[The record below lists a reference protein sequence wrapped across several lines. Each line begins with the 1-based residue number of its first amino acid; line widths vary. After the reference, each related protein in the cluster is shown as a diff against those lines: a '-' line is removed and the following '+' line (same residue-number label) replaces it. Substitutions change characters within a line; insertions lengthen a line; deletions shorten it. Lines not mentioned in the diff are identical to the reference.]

1 MIVVVVATSAS
12 GRPSQSGHLIGRGST
27 TFTAST
33 TVVAGA
39 STGTIASYTSAA
51 TTNTMITT
59 NTAASATAIDAVV
72 DDAAGAARS
81 NIVAT
86 VAGSIGV
93 DGV

>member
-51 TTNTMITT
+51 TTNSMITT
-59 NTAASATAIDAVV
+59 NTAASASATAV
-72 DDAAGAARS
+72 DDSACGGARS